1 MFHEESF
8 SENICHGSIGIR
20 DVHFKWQNDTS
31 VFTSHLVYA
40 EIIEITG
47 EWNRGDSY
55 KKLISFIDPWFM
67 EIWDGT
73 T

>member
-1 MFHEESF
+1 M
-8 SENICHGSIGIR
+8 
-20 DVHFKWQNDTS
+20 HFKWQNDTS

-55 KKLISFIDPWFM
+55 KKLISFIEPWFM